1 MPRRGTTSQA
11 ARSGAWKEPGGVEP
25 ARDQRAECEG
35 ERDRGQRV
43 SRIQHRRVDHHAR
56 VPQQRRQP
64 VSLDRRRIEQLERVR
79 EHEHQRHEEA
89 PEAEQHSRRVRSDL
103 AQPLPGRD
111 QRQAGPTRQKPHP
124 QQQRTLLRRP
134 QRRQLVEG
142 RRGGARMARDEPER
156 EVGAQ
161 EGRLEDDHGDRQGP
175 EERVHRAAS
184 YRHPLRSSGACAVQR
199 ARDADQR
206 ARQREDETSAS
217 ERQHLR
223 RLRRRS

>member
-1 MPRRGTTSQA
+1 MLGCRNSGDSPFPSTA
-11 ARSGAWKEPGGVEP
+11 AGSSSWSGCANSE
-25 ARDQRAECEG
+25 D
-35 ERDRGQRV
+35 
-43 SRIQHRRVDHHAR
+43 
-56 VPQQRRQP
+56 
-64 VSLDRRRIEQLERVR
+64 
-79 EHEHQRHEEA
+79 QRHEEA

-111 QRQAGPTRQKPHP
+111 QRQAGPTRQQPHP

-156 EVGAQ
+156 EVGTQ
-161 EGRLEDDHGDRQGP
+161 EGRLEDDHGDRQDP
-175 EERVHRAAS
+175 EERVHRAAP
-184 YRHPLRSSGACAVQR
+184 YRHPLRSSGACAVKR

-206 ARQREDETSAS
+206 DRQREDETSAS

-223 RLRRRS
+223 SASASELNFEGHLVISESRSATNPRPSRLTVTITSRPARKGSGTTPW